1 MPKITCRSKMKCQK
15 PTISLNL
22 APLLKNWVRN
32 KTVVLNRVSIFFVC
46 LLLSVPAMLF
56 AQAEKDSVEMEQIR
70 GFEAHKDE
78 VEFVTFSKDGKY
90 FASGGSKGTVIL
102 WNTASG
108 QVVRRY
114 NGHPSKVNHIAFS
127 NDGNKIAAAF
137 GYGTVIVW
145 DLTTGKKF
153 RETPYL
159 MNDRTSSTAMNFVAF
174 SEDDQSI
181 FFGGETAYL
190 CSTPID
196 SNNYPTILHDFE
208 NKSIEYGAVAPDGK
222 TLIFSVG
229 SDLIHMDM
237 KTGSIKKR
245 KTYSGKKLTSF
256 SFSNDGN
263 KMAAWFMGGE
273 IQILD
278 VATGSVMQTYQGT
291 GGNPWARSHI
301 YFSAGDSLLI
311 SGTDRYSFN
320 IWYVESGEKKFE
332 NTEHSGP
339 VRAIAFHPDGV
350 QILSGSTDKSIK
362 LWKFKGEEEKEEEE
376 IVEEPKEEVAAV
388 PEKKEKEAEP
398 EQRGP
403 IRQQWRAIE
412 EPVDRP
418 VEPKNPY
425 VFKLPYAIN
434 GRPTSKY
441 EPPEKLEF
449 KSTKIEIR
457 VWDDKILDG
466 DIISLYLNDSL
477 ILSEYEITKTLKK
490 LNLTV
495 PNGSVC
501 YLTLYAHNLGTIPPN
516 TANVSISDG
525 ITEKKIEL
533 KSDLYKSASVE
544 LKVKY

>member
-1 MPKITCRSKMKCQK
+1 MV
-15 PTISLNL
+15 
-22 APLLKNWVRN
+22 ALL
-32 KTVVLNRVSIFFVC
+32 FVC
-46 LLLSVPAMLF
+46 LPVALI
-56 AQAEKDSVEMEQIR
+56 AQEDEEKEVEMEEIR
-70 GFEAHKDE
+70 GYQGHNDQ
-78 VEFVTFSKDGKY
+78 VEFVTFSRDGKY

-102 WNTASG
+102 WNTETG
-108 QVVRRY
+108 QLVRRY

-127 NDGNKIAAAF
+127 NDGKMLAAAF

-159 MNDRTSSTAMNFVAF
+159 MNDKTSSTAMNFVAF
-174 SEDDQSI
+174 SPDDKSI
-181 FFGGETAYL
+181 LFGGETAYL
-190 CSTPID
+190 CTTPID
-196 SNNYPTILHDFE
+196 SNNYPTIVHDFKD
-208 NKSIEYGAVAPDGK
+208 KSIEYGAVAKDGK

-229 SDLIHMDM
+229 SDLVFMNMESGKIL
-237 KTGSIKKR
+237 KT
-245 KTYSGKKLTSF
+245 KTYPGKKLTSF

-278 VATGSVMQTYQGT
+278 ANSGSVLRTYQGT
-291 GGNPWARSHI
+291 SGNPWARSHI

-320 IWYVESGEKKFE
+320 IWYVDSGEKKYE
-332 NTEHSGP
+332 NEEHNGP
-339 VRAIAFHPDGV
+339 VRAIAFHPDGK
-350 QILSGSTDKSIK
+350 QILSGGVDKAIK
-362 LWKFKGEEEKEEEE
+362 IWKFKGEEEKEEEE
-376 IVEEPKEEVAAV
+376 KEEPQEVASEFQ
-388 PEKKEKEAEP
+388 PEKVEKEAEP
-398 EQRGP
+398 EERGP
-403 IRQQWRAIE
+403 IRQQWRA
-412 EPVDRP
+412 VDDRP
-418 VEPKNPY
+418 ERAPEPKNPN

-434 GRPTSKY
+434 GRPVQKY
-441 EPPEKLEF
+441 NPPEELAF
-449 KSTKIEIR
+449 KNTKIEIR

-477 ILSEYEITKTLKK
+477 ILTNYEITKELKK
-490 LNLTV
+490 INLTL
-495 PNGSVC
+495 PSGSVA